1 MPDPPLP
8 ARIAHLAREFLITV
22 ALAYI
27 CLLAIL
33 HGVQYHVHL
42 FLGAG
47 SSCERVALELAAVSP
62 LAVLKIATACSAL
75 VFLGLEV
82 CARTG
87 SSTAR
92 SPRMP
97 DIEAGREETILDV
110 KGDVKPLTGLAS

>member
-8 ARIAHLAREFLITV
+8 TRIAHLAREFLITV

-27 CLLAIL
+27 CLLTIL
-33 HGVQYHVHL
+33 RGVQYHVHL

-62 LAVLKIATACSAL
+62 LTVLKITTACSAL
-75 VFLGLEV
+75 VFLTLEV
-82 CARTG
+82 CAHTG
-87 SSTAR
+87 GSTAR

-97 DIEAGREETILDV
+97 DIEAGRADTILDV
-110 KGDVKPLTGLAS
+110 KSEVDPLAGLAS